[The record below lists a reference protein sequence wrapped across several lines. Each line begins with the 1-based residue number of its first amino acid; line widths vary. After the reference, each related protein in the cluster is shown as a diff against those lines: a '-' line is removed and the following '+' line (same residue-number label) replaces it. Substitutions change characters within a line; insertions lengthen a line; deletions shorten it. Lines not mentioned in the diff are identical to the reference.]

1 MKFKLLKLVMKE
13 SVEKESVLR
22 RVAAE
27 ETLEESKK
35 EELISKMEDPDN
47 FKDLYY
53 FSTHINDIEKIIDN
67 CKDKKKLKTYKNVLK
82 AARAFESGRKK
93 KNMNESAEDRYQ
105 VREFDGPGA
114 KFGVYDTKTKK
125 FVQKGSKYI
134 MNAACNDLNKKNLK
148 EESNTYK
155 DKDEAEYYRNKEL
168 YKNSNLARHRDAMNK
183 AKKSCENKN
192 IKLKEEETSF
202 EEIINEMENAT
213 EYEELYNAAE
223 KIANVDLKEDVI
235 KFIQQCEDDG
245 DSVEEA
251 YSIVTSDLL
260 DDKIQDL
267 NEDAYIT
274 INDGGQEAD
283 YMIQDVTELEDVDDD
298 TVEAPS
304 VEGLLSLVN
313 ESLNNKYGTA
323 WGYIKSKS
331 ISMKENL
338 QYAIIDIV
346 TPSVLREAEENKI
359 KDKAVS
365 KTIILESVPNSKS
378 LVNLKVNTLAGTTRF
393 SQKTREPAKVLTRWL
408 ESEYLYDEMVKDFQD
423 KLAARQAT
431 LKDSTES
438 YLKQHPDLKVRIDV
452 IKAQEK
458 MLKDAG
464 MLENS
469 MDDLART
476 AYGIAVEF
484 PANIKVDGNKDNEYN
499 MEFDTIDEIVKI
511 LFGESYVRDIP
522 KEEKELAKKNKKVLK
537 DNLKESEHNLSKD
550 LFGVEAEK
558 RNSQKQQEL
567 ERDLQYVRDI
577 MAGKEVI
584 DDKYHEKLSLDTAK
598 KWLRDDYVYVNNLLA
613 ASPED
618 INKKLAQEFPDIFG
632 QDLTESEKTKEYY
645 IIVRIMNKYNKGKE
659 GFLGKN
665 NKIVANEKDALIF
678 NSRTEAQKA
687 LRKYK
692 PENNYTL
699 VKSNIESRKSLKE
712 SYETFNIGEIEG
724 TFNTST
730 GEILYSI
737 PSKNVTDKKVSLDK
751 IPSTDTPY
759 DTDTIIKNYIE
770 THYGVIDRETKVDD
784 KETLKEP
791 NGDETEIDTEVTE
804 KEPIEKSTDVKAMDE
819 SYTSVEDAKRKLGNN
834 WPTYQDDVEGEYLPI
849 PTRDEY
855 ERMWNGEDR
864 SQYANTSYE
873 GFLNALVDSGELAD
887 EELYN
892 ILLNDNTMEEELEDT
907 GVDISDD
914 LQEDAKSETGT
925 SSFYKIR
932 QRDSVNIDS
941 LLEKASQG
949 INSQESEYIVVKE
962 VNLTPEE
969 MQEVTSNLSKPQA
982 FLQGVEP
989 IDRKNYPFNVVKV
1002 TSESSPYTLLI
1013 DNVGYNYPRY
1023 VSVIQ

>member
-13 SVEKESVLR
+13 SSLKEDVEEKELFNVFKDLPDEVEIDGIQYKMTNYGGEGNNNYAVYEDVNNPDSYLTVHYSLNKIGDDSYKGVKEIHAVDDLRESVLR

-27 ETLEESKK
+27 ETLEE
-35 EELISKMEDPDN
+35 
-47 FKDLYY
+47 KDLG
-53 FSTHINDIEKIIDN
+53 N
-67 CKDKKKLKTYKNVLK
+67 
-82 AARAFESGRKK
+82 
-93 KNMNESAEDRYQ
+93 
-105 VREFDGPGA
+105 
-114 KFGVYDTKTKK
+114 
-125 FVQKGSKYI
+125 
-134 MNAACNDLNKKNLK
+134 
-148 EESNTYK
+148 NTYT
-155 DKDEAEYYRNKEL
+155 DVDEAEYYRNKEL
-168 YKNSNLARHRDAMNK
+168 YYYNHLAKYKDAMEK
-183 AKKSCENKN
+183 AKKSCSKKG

-260 DDKIQDL
+260 DDKTQDL

-346 TPSVLREAEENKI
+346 TPQILREAKENKV
-359 KDKAVS
+359 KDNAVS
-365 KTIILESVPNSKS
+365 KTIILENVPNSKS

-393 SQKTREPAKVLTRWL
+393 SQKTKEPAKVLTRWL

-476 AYGIAVEF
+476 AYGIAAEF

-511 LFGESYVRDIP
+511 LFGESYIRDIP

-537 DNLKESEHNLSKD
+537 DNSLKENEHDLSKD
-550 LFGVEAEK
+550 LFGAEAER
-558 RNSQKQQEL
+558 RNSQKQKEL

-598 KWLRDDYVYVNNLLA
+598 KWLRNDYVYVNNLLA

-618 INKKLAQEFPDIFG
+618 IDKKLAQEFPDIFG
-632 QDLTESEKTKEYY
+632 QGLTESSSTHD
-645 IIVRIMNKYNKGKE
+645 I
-659 GFLGKN
+659 
-665 NKIVANEKDALIF
+665 
-678 NSRTEAQKA
+678 AQKYGSYKKA
-687 LRKYK
+687 KAKFLELRDKKDKTDEEAKDYHELARLLYK
-692 PENNYTL
+692 SKRQKNGDTSI
-699 VKSNIESRKSLKE
+699 VTESSLKE

-770 THYGVIDRETKVDD
+770 THYGVIDRETQVDD

-791 NGDETEIDTEVTE
+791 NGDETEVDAEVTE
-804 KEPIEKSTDVKAMDE
+804 KEPIEKSTDVQTA
-819 SYTSVEDAKRKLGNN
+819 
-834 WPTYQDDVEGEYLPI
+834 
-849 PTRDEY
+849 
-855 ERMWNGEDR
+855 
-864 SQYANTSYE
+864 
-873 GFLNALVDSGELAD
+873 
-887 EELYN
+887 EEA
-892 ILLNDNTMEEELEDT
+892 EELEDT
-907 GVDISDD
+907 DVDISDE
-914 LQEDAKSETGT
+914 LEEDAQSETGT
-925 SSFYKIR
+925 ASFYKIR
-932 QRDSVNIDS
+932 QRDSVDIDS

-1013 DNVGYNYPRY
+1013 DPVGYMYPRY